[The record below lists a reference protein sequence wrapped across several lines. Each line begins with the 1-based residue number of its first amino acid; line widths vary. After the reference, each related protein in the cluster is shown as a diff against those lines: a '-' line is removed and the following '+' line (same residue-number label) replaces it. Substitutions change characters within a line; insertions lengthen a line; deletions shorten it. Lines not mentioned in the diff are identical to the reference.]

1 MTLRQLKTA
10 CFTLDPSPYGDD
22 DYGIPHYATWA
33 EASEALTDLRKERG
47 PDPLDLAGIESVH
60 VKQGGGPCWV
70 AECDSPGCGESY
82 ESDEDGGNHFET
94 AAILGEWIRTDGWT
108 TDGPDLAFCWTDSP
122 EGSAPPP
129 TPAELEAAGQLVLPG
144 VLP

>member
-1 MTLRQLKTA
+1 MTLHQLRRP

-22 DYGIPHYATWA
+22 DYGVPHYATHP
-33 EASEALTDLRKERG
+33 EALQALADLREERKG
-47 PDPLDLAGIESVH
+47 DPEDLARLKDVQ
-60 VKQGGGPCWV
+60 VKQGDGPCWV
-70 AECDSPGCGESY
+70 AVCDSPGCGEEY

-94 AAILGEWIRTDGWT
+94 AAILEEWIKSDGWT
-108 TDGPDLAFCWTDSP
+108 TDAPDLAFCWTDSP

-144 VLP
+144 VIP